1 MVKTIISAL
10 IWYTSIVYMI
20 WTTVKLVI
28 LISSPVWITYLI
40 RRYKRIERE
49 KKSKKAELSD
59 NVVTASDNKV
69 EDLIPPE
76 TDQKDDNDD
85 NKSLKDKYKL

>member
-40 RRYKRIERE
+40 RRYKRID
-49 KKSKKAELSD
+49 KIKKAALSD
-59 NVVTASDNKV
+59 NTINDAEDKV

-76 TDQKDDNDD
+76 TEEN
-85 NKSLKDKYKL
+85 NVKSVKDKYKL

>member
-1 MVKTIISAL
+1 MIKTIISAL
-10 IWYTSIVYMI
+10 IWYTSILYMI

-40 RRYKRIERE
+40 RRYKRID
-49 KKSKKAELSD
+49 KIKKAALSD
-59 NVVTASDNKV
+59 NTINDAEDKV

-76 TDQKDDNDD
+76 TEEN
-85 NKSLKDKYKL
+85 NVKSVKDKYKL

>member
-1 MVKTIISAL
+1 MIKTIISAL

-40 RRYKRIERE
+40 RRYKRIDRI
-49 KKSKKAELSD
+49 KKAALSD
-59 NVVTASDNKV
+59 NTTTDTEDKV

-76 TDQKDDNDD
+76 PEETDV
-85 NKSLKDKYKL
+85 KSVKDKYKL

>member
-1 MVKTIISAL
+1 MIKTIISAL
-10 IWYTSIVYMI
+10 IWYTSILYMI

-40 RRYKRIERE
+40 RRYKRIDRA
-49 KKSKKAELSD
+49 KKAALFD
-59 NVVTASDNKV
+59 NTTTDTEDKV

-76 TDQKDDNDD
+76 PEETDV
-85 NKSLKDKYKL
+85 KSVKDKYKL

>member
-1 MVKTIISAL
+1 
-10 IWYTSIVYMI
+10 MI

-40 RRYKRIERE
+40 RRYKRIDRI
-49 KKSKKAELSD
+49 KKAALSD
-59 NVVTASDNKV
+59 NSTTDTEDKV

-76 TDQKDDNDD
+76 PDETDV
-85 NKSLKDKYKL
+85 KSSKAKYKL

>member
-40 RRYKRIERE
+40 RRYKRIDRI
-49 KKSKKAELSD
+49 KKAALSD
-59 NVVTASDNKV
+59 NTTTDTEDKVDN
-69 EDLIPPE
+69 LIPPE
-76 TDQKDDNDD
+76 TDKTDV
-85 NKSLKDKYKL
+85 KSVKDKYKL

>member
-1 MVKTIISAL
+1 MIKTIISAL
-10 IWYTSIVYMI
+10 IWYTSILYMI

-40 RRYKRIERE
+40 RRYKRIDRI
-49 KKSKKAELSD
+49 KKAALSD
-59 NVVTASDNKV
+59 NSTTDT

-76 TDQKDDNDD
+76 PEETDI
-85 NKSLKDKYKL
+85 KSVKDKYKLQKN

>member
-1 MVKTIISAL
+1 
-10 IWYTSIVYMI
+10 MI

-40 RRYKRIERE
+40 RRYKRIDRI
-49 KKSKKAELSD
+49 KKAALSD
-59 NVVTASDNKV
+59 NTTTDTEDKV

-76 TDQKDDNDD
+76 TDKTDV
-85 NKSLKDKYKL
+85 KSVKDKYKL

>member
-1 MVKTIISAL
+1 MIKTIISAL

-40 RRYKRIERE
+40 RRYKRIDRA
-49 KKSKKAELSD
+49 KKAALSD
-59 NVVTASDNKV
+59 NSISESDDKV

-76 TDQKDDNDD
+76 PEETDV
-85 NKSLKDKYKL
+85 KSVKDKYKL

>member
-40 RRYKRIERE
+40 RRYKRIDRI
-49 KKSKKAELSD
+49 KKAALSD
-59 NVVTASDNKV
+59 NTTTDTEDKV

-76 TDQKDDNDD
+76 TDKTDV
-85 NKSLKDKYKL
+85 KSVKDKYKL

>member
-1 MVKTIISAL
+1 
-10 IWYTSIVYMI
+10 MI

-28 LISSPVWITYLI
+28 LVSSPVWVTYLI

-49 KKSKKAELSD
+49 KKSKKVELSD
-59 NVVTASDNKV
+59 NVVTESDDKV

-76 TDQKDDNDD
+76 PEETDV
-85 NKSLKDKYKL
+85 KSVKDKYKL

>member
-1 MVKTIISAL
+1 
-10 IWYTSIVYMI
+10 MI

-40 RRYKRIERE
+40 RRYKRIDRI
-49 KKSKKAELSD
+49 KKAALSD
-59 NVVTASDNKV
+59 NTTTDTEDKV

-76 TDQKDDNDD
+76 TDKTDV
-85 NKSLKDKYKL
+85 KSSKAKYKL

>member
-40 RRYKRIERE
+40 RRYKRID
-49 KKSKKAELSD
+49 KIKKAALSD
-59 NVVTASDNKV
+59 NTTTDTEDKV
-69 EDLIPPE
+69 GNLIPPE
-76 TDQKDDNDD
+76 TDKTDV
-85 NKSLKDKYKL
+85 KSVKDKYKL

>member
-1 MVKTIISAL
+1 MIKTIISAL
-10 IWYTSIVYMI
+10 IWYTSILYMI

-59 NVVTASDNKV
+59 NVVTESDDKV

-76 TDQKDDNDD
+76 PEETDI
-85 NKSLKDKYKL
+85 KSVKDKYKL

>member
-1 MVKTIISAL
+1 
-10 IWYTSIVYMI
+10 MI

-40 RRYKRIERE
+40 RRYKRID
-49 KKSKKAELSD
+49 KIKKAALSD
-59 NVVTASDNKV
+59 NTINDAEDKV

-76 TDQKDDNDD
+76 TEEN
-85 NKSLKDKYKL
+85 NVKSVKDKYKL

>member
-1 MVKTIISAL
+1 MIKTIISAL
-10 IWYTSIVYMI
+10 IWYTSILYMI

-40 RRYKRIERE
+40 RRYKRIDRI
-49 KKSKKAELSD
+49 KKAALSD
-59 NVVTASDNKV
+59 NTTTDTEDKV

-76 TDQKDDNDD
+76 TDKTDV
-85 NKSLKDKYKL
+85 KSVKDKYKL

>member
-40 RRYKRIERE
+40 RRYKRID
-49 KKSKKAELSD
+49 KIKKAALSD
-59 NVVTASDNKV
+59 NTTTDTEDKVDN
-69 EDLIPPE
+69 LIPPE
-76 TDQKDDNDD
+76 TDKTDV
-85 NKSLKDKYKL
+85 KSVKDKYKL

>member
-1 MVKTIISAL
+1 MIKTIISAL

-40 RRYKRIERE
+40 RRYKRIDRI
-49 KKSKKAELSD
+49 KKAALSD
-59 NVVTASDNKV
+59 NSTTDTEDKV

-76 TDQKDDNDD
+76 TEEN
-85 NKSLKDKYKL
+85 NVKSVKDKYKL

>member
-1 MVKTIISAL
+1 
-10 IWYTSIVYMI
+10 MI

-40 RRYKRIERE
+40 RRYKRIDRI
-49 KKSKKAELSD
+49 KKAALSD
-59 NVVTASDNKV
+59 NTTTDTEDKV

-76 TDQKDDNDD
+76 PEETDV
-85 NKSLKDKYKL
+85 KSVKDKYKL